1 MIFIIPCLYRLYKV
15 CWLGASRQGWWKW
28 GLLVHPFRFGEH
40 IQWPMAMFCFICQRA
55 CNLSVCFLKTWT
67 LLLNSQP
74 YGPNFLAEVYTGYFT
89 VRPVKWR
96 MWPWKTVTWEP
107 TGLHPKHKY
116 RRVWTGTYWQLLLA
130 HIWVH
135 TLTAET
141 PQTKG
146 KSRILSFT
154 FISPKF
160 SAVKESER
168 PGELVF
174 PPVSLGGFHL
184 HGDAM

>member
-1 MIFIIPCLYRLYKV
+1 MIFIIPRLYRLYKV

-40 IQWPMAMFCFICQRA
+40 IQWPMAMFCFICQHA

-89 VRPVKWR
+89 VRPVKRR
-96 MWPWKTVTWEP
+96 MWSWKTVTWEP
-107 TGLHPKHKY
+107 TGLHPKHKN

-130 HIWVH
+130 QTHMGTHTHCWNSTDKRQIWD
-135 TLTAET
+135 T
-141 PQTKG
+141 QFY
-146 KSRILSFT
+146 IF
-154 FISPKF
+154 F
-160 SAVKESER
+160 SQIQN
-168 PGELVF
+168 
-174 PPVSLGGFHL
+174 
-184 HGDAM
+184 